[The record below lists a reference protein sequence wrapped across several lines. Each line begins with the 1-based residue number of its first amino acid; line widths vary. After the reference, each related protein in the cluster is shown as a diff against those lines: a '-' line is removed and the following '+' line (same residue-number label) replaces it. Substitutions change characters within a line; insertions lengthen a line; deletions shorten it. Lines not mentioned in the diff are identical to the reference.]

1 MFCRKCGNLI
11 PDDSDFCFKCGTAV
25 EMKEEKAINS
35 QLWVYNNAIK
45 EFDNAQTIEELDK
58 VESTFK
64 ELGDYKNSA
73 EYVEKCRVK
82 KFPILYDSTISL
94 LKNAKSTQE
103 FQDAENNLKYLGNY
117 KDSEQLLEKCRYD
130 LKLSK
135 YNDAYIKSKT
145 AKTPDDFLEAEK
157 MFRALGDFED
167 AAQLADGCLESNKE
181 KRYAAADEAMKKA
194 ESVDSFAETAKEFEA
209 LGNYKDAAIK
219 ADKARKS
226 TALLDKY
233 NEAYE
238 KMQAAF
244 STNSN
249 SETLSEHYHPKKYSQ
264 ELKCSVCTKI
274 ITKTME
280 RCPFCSEP
288 NPYYQKSSS
297 PSSAN
302 ASANNPYGSAKI
314 TNAPNK
320 NTNNQSADND
330 EDGYKT
336 FASVLGIIYAIV
348 VFIEIIILFG
358 SGDCTCTGRPFEI
371 EYYVPAAQTFVGVV
385 FIGAALVGILCLIY
399 KLTHKK

>member
-73 EYVEKCRVK
+73 EYVEKCRGK

-103 FQDAENNLKYLGNY
+103 YQDAENNLKYLGNY

-194 ESVDSFAETAKEFEA
+194 ESVDSLAEDDPKKTT
-209 LGNYKDAAIK
+209 I
-219 ADKARKS
+219 
-226 TALLDKY
+226 
-233 NEAYE
+233 
-238 KMQAAF
+238 
-244 STNSN
+244 
-249 SETLSEHYHPKKYSQ
+249 SEHYHPKKYSQ
-264 ELKCSVCTKI
+264 ELKCSVCSKI

-385 FIGAALVGILCLIY
+385 FIGAAVVGILCLIY